1 MTNLTLIHFVPF
13 GRSDTETEIG
23 LSCKNRPFVLPLLK
37 TGQLDV
43 VKHAAVC
50 DLENFAASSRNWVP
64 FAFQEL
70 APSQTE
76 KYCFVCVTLV
86 L

>member
-1 MTNLTLIHFVPF
+1 MPAFKFLEMDGLVLGRQACYSMTNLTLIQFVPF

-23 LSCKNRPFVLPLLK
+23 LSCKNRPFVLPLVK

-50 DLENFAASSRNWVP
+50 DLENFAASS
-64 FAFQEL
+64 
-70 APSQTE
+70 
-76 KYCFVCVTLV
+76 
-86 L
+86 